1 MTMTPTTLHMIGTA
15 LFAMALVHTFST
27 AYFERLAHASPR
39 HAGAWHLLLLYI
51 SLRFVATAPLR
62 LRTWWGSDAS
72 STAPVPAR
80 ESR

>member
-39 HAGAWHLLLLYI
+39 HAGAWHLLGEVERYPNFTT
-51 SLRFVATAPLR
+51 R
-62 LRTWWGSDAS
+62 
-72 STAPVPAR
+72 
-80 ESR
+80 